1 MEMTEM
7 GISLMGCSTC
17 RKVGWDI
24 SNMKRHVNSKAC
36 SGNIVQFKGTVNYT
50 FPDFSNVDDAD
61 ENIENI
67 PPTLPSSPSPTVHES
82 VDEQDDMEID
92 RPPPENYPTRHDP
105 PRGLI
110 SPLPPRKRGR
120 MQESLGVLMKDRI
133 SARDDGDETRIEYIF
148 STRGILESMLNS
160 HIDDL
165 PSVMFTLLYGN
176 TSPRNFRSIF
186 LLRNATLNQKMVYE
200 VPREDLE
207 PDEALE
213 YAKATCASL
222 TRTYAADLAK
232 YILALAESIFLV
244 SVPLRDNRL
253 EIKARAYG
261 NEISEMKNSP
271 TPKMVATLF
280 AALGTNISQKDD

>member
-1 MEMTEM
+1 MEMD
-7 GISLMGCSTC
+7 ISLMGCSTC

-36 SGNIVQFKGTVNYT
+36 SGNLVQFKGTVRYT
-50 FPDFSNVDDAD
+50 FPGD
-61 ENIENI
+61 NIENI
-67 PPTLPSSPSPTVHES
+67 PPTLPSSPLPTAHES
-82 VDEQDDMEID
+82 VDEQDNMEID
-92 RPPPENYPTRHDP
+92 RPPPPENTENH
-105 PRGLI
+105 PRGLT

-120 MQESLGVLMKDRI
+120 IQESLGSLMKDRI

-176 TSPRNFRSIF
+176 TSPRQFRSIF
-186 LLRNATLNQKMVYE
+186 LLRNVNLGKKMVYE

-207 PDEALE
+207 PHEKELEAP
-213 YAKATCASL
+213 TNSASL

-244 SVPLRDNRL
+244 SVPLRDNRH
-253 EIKARAYG
+253 ETKARAYG

-271 TPKMVATLF
+271 TPKMVSILF
-280 AALGTNISQKDD
+280 AVLGTNISQKDD